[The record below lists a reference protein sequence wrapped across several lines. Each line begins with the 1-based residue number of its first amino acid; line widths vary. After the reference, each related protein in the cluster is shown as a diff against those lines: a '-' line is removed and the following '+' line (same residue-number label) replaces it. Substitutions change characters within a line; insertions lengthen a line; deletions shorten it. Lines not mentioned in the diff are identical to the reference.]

1 MSIPD
6 ETLMAYA
13 DGTLAPEEATRVAR
27 GVAADPVLA
36 ERLGQLRAGGEAARG
51 AFAGV
56 LQEPVPDRLLAVLQR
71 SAPQAPVLQ
80 PVPAADPPPR
90 TAPPVTPPSPPA
102 LVPRPGRLRPRL
114 AIAASLL
121 LGLVGGWALR
131 GSEADGGPGRV
142 GPALAAALETQPSNA
157 GTGAVRLLGS
167 HALADGGIC
176 RIFALPDGEA
186 ALTGLACRDMGGP
199 WRVAALV
206 ARRGGTQGFTP
217 AGAEDPLVAE
227 VLERRGA
234 GPAMDAA
241 TERAAIARG
250 WRGGG

>member
-80 PVPAADPPPR
+80 PVPAAEDR
-90 TAPPVTPPSPPA
+90 AA
-102 LVPRPGRLRPRL
+102 RHA
-114 AIAASLL
+114 AIAA
-121 LGLVGGWALR
+121 R
-131 GSEADGGPGRV
+131 PGAAPRS
-142 GPALAAALETQPSNA
+142 PAPAACHRCLAAARA
-157 GTGAVRLLGS
+157 GRRL
-167 HALADGGIC
+167 
-176 RIFALPDGEA
+176 
-186 ALTGLACRDMGGP
+186 
-199 WRVAALV
+199 
-206 ARRGGTQGFTP
+206 GT
-217 AGAEDPLVAE
+217 A
-227 VLERRGA
+227 
-234 GPAMDAA
+234 
-241 TERAAIARG
+241 
-250 WRGGG
+250 W